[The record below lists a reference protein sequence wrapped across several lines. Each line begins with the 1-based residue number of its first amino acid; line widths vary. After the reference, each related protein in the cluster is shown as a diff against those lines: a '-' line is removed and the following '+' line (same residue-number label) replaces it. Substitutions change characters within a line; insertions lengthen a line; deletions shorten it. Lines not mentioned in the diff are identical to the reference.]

1 MKIAGHELG
10 KPNEEI
16 CVLPRQS
23 GDIIFVAKAVLS
35 FDDFD
40 SIYPPPKPPQVVKP
54 GGVRVEDPSDKDYIS
69 LIGKRATARLA
80 WMMLKSLEDT
90 PGLKWDTVVMTEPKT
105 YLNFEKELH
114 DAAFSV
120 AEITAIQ
127 RAVINAN
134 SINEERMIEARE
146 NFLRGQ
152 REPKEPTSGQNTPAA
167 NS

>member
-10 KPNEEI
+10 KPNEELCI
-16 CVLPRQS
+16 LPRQN
-23 GDIIFVAKAVLS
+23 GDIVFIAKAVLS
-35 FDDFD
+35 FDEFD
-40 SIYPPPKPPQVVKP
+40 TIYPQPKPPVVVKP
-54 GGVRVEDPSDKDYIS
+54 GGQRVEDPTDKDYIS
-69 LIGKRATARLA
+69 LVGKRAVARLA

-90 PGLKWDTVVMTEPKT
+90 PGLSWERVDMTNPKT
-105 YLNFEKELH
+105 YLNFEEELQE
-114 DAAFSV
+114 AKFSV

-134 SINEERMIEARE
+134 SINEERVKEARE

-152 REPKEPTSGQNTPAA
+152 QAPKDTTSGQNTPAE